1 MRIAISGEVPAK
13 GYDLNEFLWIVK
25 SLDVSA
31 IEIWPENIPYHDGTN
46 PYTRSYD
53 GRDIDY
59 AREMLSRY
67 GITVACVSFGGAFDK
82 RFTDD
87 PDFYAR
93 ELILSVRTAASLGSK
108 YVNSYLYHLSMSKDP
123 DISRLSSIYAPAVEE
138 AERLGVVILLEN
150 EAHDSTRDPAVMR
163 SIIKNIGSQNFR
175 VNFDAVNYYQSSY
188 ECFPYSFEVLK
199 DCFSY
204 IHIKDGCIYN
214 KDDISQNPRCVG
226 GEMSGANEGNSIYY
240 PIMGNGVFNIPAE
253 IKALKSM
260 GYDGWCTLEPH
271 VPIDL
276 WGIYITKEVEYLKK
290 LGLE

>member
-13 GYDLNEFLWIVK
+13 GYDLNEFLWIVR

-31 IEIWPENIPYHDGTN
+31 IEIWPENIPYPDGTN
-46 PYTRSYD
+46 PYTRSYED
-53 GRDIDY
+53 RDIDY
-59 AREMLSRY
+59 AASLLEKY
-67 GITVACVSFGGAFDK
+67 GITIACVSFGGAFDR

-87 PDFYAR
+87 PAFYAK
-93 ELILSVRTAASLGSK
+93 ELTLAVRTAARLGAGF
-108 YVNSYLYHLSMSKDP
+108 VNSYLYHLSMDKDP
-123 DISRLSSIYAPAVEE
+123 DIDRLSAIYAPAIEE
-138 AERLGVVILLEN
+138 AARLGVIILLEN
-150 EAHDSTRDPAVMR
+150 EAHDSTRDPYVMR
-163 SIIKNIGSQNFR
+163 SIIKSIDSPNFR

-188 ECFPYSFEVLK
+188 ECFPYSFEILK

-214 KDDISQNPRCVG
+214 ADDISQNPRCVG
-226 GEMSGANEGNSIYY
+226 GEMSGANKGSIYY

-253 IKALKSM
+253 IRALKAI

-276 WGIYITKEVEYLKK
+276 WGLYITKEVSYLKN